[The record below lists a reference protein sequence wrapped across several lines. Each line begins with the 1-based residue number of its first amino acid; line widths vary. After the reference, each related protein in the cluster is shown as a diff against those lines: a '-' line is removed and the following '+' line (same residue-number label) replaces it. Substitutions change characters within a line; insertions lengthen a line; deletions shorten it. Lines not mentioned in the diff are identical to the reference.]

1 METIMVDM
9 MPLNVGVDE
18 VWCNLVAARARA
30 VERQATLRERGVIAA
45 AYGVKGDGKF
55 NENDELVNP
64 PRVWALADTL
74 FALLPDGAMADR
86 MRLVREIEGEL
97 GGVR

>member
-18 VWCNLVAARARA
+18 VWCNLVAQRARA
-30 VERQATLRERGVIAA
+30 CERQATLRERSVIAA
-45 AYGVKGDGKF
+45 AFGSKS
-55 NENDELVNP
+55 EQA
-64 PRVWALADTL
+64 WALADRL

-86 MRLVREIEGEL
+86 MRLVREIEEEL